1 MRIQQGENS
10 GVKIMDETKKTL
22 SRGVFWIIDG
32 KLFAFPYSE
41 AYSYGRAKSGVTYNH
56 KKLWSEINPKSSKV
70 PYNYYPRGRVEITS
84 RGKVIIYTSPHV
96 DKDDIDAIKVEFGI
110 RDNPKICYD
119 YSDHYK
125 CYLDDGFV
133 PAR

>member
-1 MRIQQGENS
+1 
-10 GVKIMDETKKTL
+10 MDETKKTL

-84 RGKVIIYTSPHV
+84 RGKAIIYTSPHV

>member
-1 MRIQQGENS
+1 MKNNEN
-10 GVKIMDETKKTL
+10 KQPL

-41 AYSYGRAKSGVTYNH
+41 DYSCGRAKSGVTYNH
-56 KKLWSEINPKSSKV
+56 EKLWKAVNPKSSKV
-70 PYNYYPRGRVEITS
+70 PYNYYPRGRVEITN
-84 RGKVIIYTSPHV
+84 RGKAIIYTSPHV
-96 DKDDIDAIKVEFGI
+96 DKYDIDAIKVEFGI
-110 RDNPKICYD
+110 EDEPKICYD
-119 YSDHYK
+119 YSEHYK